1 MSSHCLF
8 SRTAQEHLIKG
19 ESNLSSRSG
28 EEHSGA
34 PSTRSPVRAVI
45 LTGDARVGLVS
56 NVNRQGNILP
66 NEMPPPWMSPVGRVI
81 TAVKPWK
88 VFFFFSYSTVLQNFS
103 RKSRNTVSVREGQAV
118 VLLCGPPPHYGGTA
132 LCLNSSAMSAVVSHS
147 CLPQQSL
154 LFLTPL
160 LIISL

>member
-1 MSSHCLF
+1 MLSATWDLVGISKTLGLICLPTVY
-8 SRTAQEHLIKG
+8 SLNTAQEHLIKG

-28 EEHSGA
+28 EELSGA

-81 TAVKPWK
+81 SAVKP
-88 VFFFFSYSTVLQNFS
+88 
-103 RKSRNTVSVREGQAV
+103 
-118 VLLCGPPPHYGGTA
+118 
-132 LCLNSSAMSAVVSHS
+132 
-147 CLPQQSL
+147 
-154 LFLTPL
+154 
-160 LIISL
+160 